1 MLPSILARQYQE
13 GLIDYIDTSFPI
25 TNPIFKDS
33 LRNML
38 NTKDAVFHEPYI
50 AVCLPF
56 RVYEGEDNLFQAI
69 HQQYSPYV
77 HQQRAFERLTGED
90 GRSTLVATGTG
101 SGKTECFLY
110 PILEYCYRH
119 RGEVGIKALII
130 YPMNALASD
139 QAKRIAELVDE
150 SPELK
155 SAGVR
160 VGMYVGGQEK
170 AASKMML
177 PDRVITDHET
187 LLAAPPDIL
196 LTNYKM
202 LDYLLVRPKDAEL
215 WRYNNPE
222 TLKYIAVDE
231 LHTFDGAQGTDLAC
245 LLRRLKARL
254 NILPGQL
261 CCVGT
266 SATMGAKDSSKS
278 IREYAS
284 DVFGEMFEEDSV
296 VTEDRLSAN
305 EFFDGYDVTDYKVP
319 DRKEALEIQRLSSG
333 EDEAEYL
340 KASVIAWFDEGFSIS
355 DIMGNDAKVE
365 IGKHLMHHNFTQS
378 IISEANGAYMQNTS
392 AFESLVKRFPALGE
406 LGEKLA
412 CVAIDALYALV
423 SHARIRTASGKVRPF
438 LNVQVQL
445 WMRELRRLVG
455 EVTDK
460 DIKYALSTDLNE
472 NRSKHYL
479 PVINCRE
486 CGQTG
491 WVSTEDN
498 GSVEIKD
505 IRLFYNAFFSG
516 DSKVR
521 MMFPHREGETAFD
534 LPNRQRLCPQC
545 METMFDDGRELCSNG
560 HKTIPIWVP
569 DLKPEGKSNTK
580 VYPCPFCK
588 SKGKLSL
595 IGLRSATAISAGIS
609 ELYASKFNDDKK
621 LLAFT
626 DNVQDAAHH
635 AGFYNSRTWKFGLRT
650 AITQFMN
657 MNQEEYFFDEFIQRV
672 ASYWR
677 NYLGNE
683 YFVAHFIP
691 ANLTWM
697 RAYDRMCKEGTLRK
711 DDDATNLLSFVD
723 QRFRYEIL
731 MEYGILS
738 RIGRTLEKAGCS
750 VLSFE
755 FKEAIPI
762 IMERV
767 ANEVGRLQSAD
778 VATFYKMVMGILY
791 QMKIN
796 GAFTYYVFDKFIQ
809 EDGKYYSLTN
819 TWRKWLPGVNK
830 GLNVPR
836 FVAISHENKKIK
848 EFVRP
853 DSRSWYGSWVNKYL
867 PEFSLESDCF
877 DIMKIILE
885 ELTYAGVLEKTETPT
900 KVNVWSINPSKCTVS
915 REVRQMI
922 CDECGSQISVS
933 AENALV
939 FEGAYC
945 TRHDC
950 LGHMYV
956 SDSTDLD
963 FYGKLYSQGELV
975 RIVAKEH
982 TGLLERDNR
991 EELERTFKKAKEDKR
1006 PWDANL
1012 LSCTPTLEMGID
1024 IGDLSTV
1031 ILSAI
1036 PPAQA
1041 NYAQRAGRG
1050 GRKDGNA
1057 LTIAI
1062 ANARPH
1068 DLYFYQD
1075 PMEMIAGAVEPPK
1088 VFLKASAV
1096 LERQFTA
1103 YCMDCWVKS
1112 GNALIPKDVG
1122 ACLAKLDENATDR
1135 FPNNFLYYVQT
1146 NMAKLVRMFIQ
1157 TFSVNPGSNGGLDE
1171 NSIKDIKTFAMGEG
1185 TAKSPMHI
1193 NMYNEFLDLKM
1204 QRNGIQ
1210 KSIKELR
1217 KMIKELEAKPQDSSY
1232 DDQIKQLKAEC
1243 AAWSSVVRT
1252 INEKDVFG
1260 FLSDA
1265 SLLPNYAFPEPG
1277 IVLKAVVTRV
1287 EKDEEN
1293 EGKSKYESTTYEY
1306 SRSASTAISEL
1317 APLNNFYVEGHKLMI
1332 DQVDINT
1339 TKVEPWRLCPNCSH
1353 ASIENSSTPTHVCPK
1368 CGNPG
1373 WADAGQ
1379 VRLMLKVQM
1388 VYSNMT
1394 EEKSQIG
1401 DDSDDRATVFY
1412 DKELLVEADD
1422 DQDVIQAYQMD
1433 NEEFSFGYEFLRKAT
1448 MREINFGEQAITG
1461 DKLYVAGH
1469 EGIRKGFTI
1478 CKYCGKIQ
1486 VQGEQPKHS
1495 RFCKMVK
1502 DNTVMADPYEE
1513 CLFLY
1518 RQFETEALRLL
1529 IPATTMDASN
1539 VRVESFVAAFMLGMK
1554 KKFGNVDHLRA
1565 TVSEVPLPDADYR
1578 KQYLVIYDSIPGGTG
1593 YLKQLMN
1600 EENGIIDVFIG
1611 ALDAMEHCSCN
1622 DDPQKDGCYKC
1633 LYAYRQSQH
1642 IGEISRDTAIYL
1654 LKAILSG
1661 KDNRKEIKKLAQVD
1675 TNHLFDSE
1683 LERRFVG
1690 AFEKLSTSERPIRI
1704 HKTLVNDKEGY
1715 SLQVGENLWSIEPQV
1730 DFNESVG
1737 IAVKSRPDFVLRPKR
1752 TTGNQKPIAVFTD
1765 GFYYHKDIVE
1775 DDTLKRMAIMLSGK
1789 YRVWSLTYKDVQT
1802 IYQDHG
1808 EYRTDTLVSAKMP
1821 SGKLYMSAV
1830 KSANAESIKPEKE
1843 NAFALLV
1850 DYLSIPNAEEL
1861 FAVHAKAYA
1870 MSIMDASLM
1879 RNQIVYGE
1887 WKSKW
1892 QAVLHAINS
1901 IEEMDDFGQVMF
1913 GVWRPRQD
1921 MGNLEMLAGVSL
1933 ADISVMKM
1941 GAPAKIVAII
1951 DDDPNSRTD
1960 KYETDWNGFWNFVNV
1975 MQFNS
1980 TAIFLSKLGMSKAVY
1995 TVLGSIVAEDA
2006 QPSPSVSA
2014 EIVIDDKWNY
2024 IIDELLLDDIA
2035 KTCATEMKHNGIPA
2049 PLEENIDYSLVDTR
2063 GAIIAEAEIVWEDR
2077 KIAWLNPEQEEYVD
2091 IFKAKGWVVL
2101 YSSEKIDINV
2111 FGGDINE

>member
-25 TNPIFKDS
+25 TNSVFKDS

-50 AVCLPF
+50 AVRLPF

-77 HQQRAFERLTGED
+77 HQQKAFERLTGED

-119 RGEVGIKALII
+119 RGENGIKALII

-139 QAKRIAELVDE
+139 QAKRIAELVE
-150 SPELK
+150 GSQELK
-155 SAGVR
+155 SAGIR

-170 AASKMML
+170 SATKMML

-196 LTNYKM
+196 MTNYKM

-215 WRYNNPE
+215 WKYNNPE

-261 CCVGT
+261 CCIGT

-296 VTEDRLSAN
+296 VTEDRLSAK
-305 EFFDGYDVTDYKVP
+305 EFFEGFDVTDYKVP
-319 DRKEALEIQRLSSG
+319 DREEAMEIRKLSFG
-333 EDEAEYL
+333 EDEVAYL
-340 KASVIAWFDEGFSIS
+340 KASAKAWFDDSFHFANIMS
-355 DIMGNDAKVE
+355 DETRVELGN
-365 IGKHLMHHNFTQS
+365 HLMHHNFTQS
-378 IISEANGAYMQNTS
+378 VIAEANGSYMQNS
-392 AFESLVKRFPALGE
+392 FIFESLLKRFPALGG
-406 LGEKLA
+406 LGQDLA
-412 CVAIDALYALV
+412 SVVIDALYALI
-423 SHARIRTASGKVRPF
+423 SHARTQTPSGKVRPF
-438 LNVQVQL
+438 LNVQVQV

-455 EVTDK
+455 KVADK
-460 DIKYALSTDLNE
+460 DIQYALSTDLNE
-472 NRSKHYL
+472 EQSKHYL

-491 WVSTEDN
+491 WVSVEDN
-498 GSVEIKD
+498 GSVEMKD
-505 IRLFYNAFFSG
+505 IRSFYNAFFSG
-516 DSKVR
+516 DSKIR
-521 MMFPHREGETAFD
+521 MMFPHKEGETAFD

-545 METMFDDGRELCSNG
+545 MEIMFDEGKELCSKG
-560 HKTIPIWVP
+560 HKTILVWVP
-569 DLKPEGKSNTK
+569 DLKPEGKNNTK
-580 VYPCPFCK
+580 AYPCPFCK

-650 AITQFMN
+650 AITKFLN
-657 MNQEEYFFDEFIQRV
+657 LEQEEYPFDEFIQRV
-672 ASYWR
+672 TAYWR
-677 NYLGNE
+677 NYLGDE
-683 YFVAHFIP
+683 YFVAYFIP
-691 ANLTWM
+691 SNLTWM
-697 RAYDRMCKEGTLRK
+697 RAYDRMCKEGKLRK
-711 DDDATNLLSFVD
+711 DDDSANLISFVE
-723 QRFRYEIL
+723 QRFKYEVL

-738 RIGRTLEKAGCS
+738 RIGRTLEKSGCS

-755 FKEAIPI
+755 FEEAVPA
-762 IMERV
+762 IMERIK
-767 ANEVGRLQSAD
+767 NEVGRLQGAD
-778 VATFYKMVMGILY
+778 EATFYKMVMGVLY

-796 GAFTYYVFDKFIQ
+796 GAFSYYVFDQFIQ
-809 EDGKYYSLTN
+809 SGANYYLLSN
-819 TWRKWLPGVNK
+819 DRKKWLPGVNK
-830 GLNVPR
+830 GLNVPK
-836 FVAISHENKKIK
+836 FVAINKGSKK
-848 EFVRP
+848 MKGFVQP
-853 DSRSWYGSWVNKYL
+853 DSRSWYGRWINKYL
-867 PEFSLESDCF
+867 PEFSLESDPF

-885 ELTYAGVLEKTETPT
+885 ELTDVGVLVRTEIPDG
-900 KVNVWSINPSKCTVS
+900 VEVWSINPEKCKVTRNVKQ
-915 REVRQMI
+915 VV
-922 CDECGSQISVS
+922 CYDCGSQISVS
-933 AENALV
+933 EENALI
-939 FEGAYC
+939 FEGACC
-945 TRHDC
+945 TRPDC
-950 LGHMYV
+950 RGHMHIMDN
-956 SDSTDLD
+956 SDLD

-982 TGLLERDNR
+982 TGLLERDVR
-991 EELERTFKKAKEDKR
+991 EELERSFKKSREDKR
-1006 PWDANL
+1006 PWDPNL

-1031 ILSAI
+1031 ILSSI

-1075 PMEMIAGAVEPPK
+1075 PMEMISGKVEPPK

-1112 GNALIPKDVG
+1112 GKALIPQNVG
-1122 ACLAKLDENATDR
+1122 ACLAKLDETSKDR

-1157 TFSVNPGSNGGLDE
+1157 TFSVNPGSSGGLDE

-1185 TAKSPMHI
+1185 TTKSPMHI
-1193 NMYNEFLDLKM
+1193 KIYNEFLDLKK
-1204 QRNGIQ
+1204 QRKGIQ
-1210 KSIKELR
+1210 DSIKELR
-1217 KMIKELEAKPQDSSY
+1217 RMIKDLEAKPKDSSY
-1232 DDQIKQLKAEC
+1232 DDQMKELKAEC
-1243 AAWSSVVRT
+1243 AAWSSVVRK

-1260 FLSDA
+1260 FLADSG
-1265 SLLPNYAFPEPG
+1265 LLPNYAFPEAG
-1277 IVLKAVVTRV
+1277 IVLKAVITKV

-1293 EGKSKYESTTYEY
+1293 EGKNKYESKTYEY
-1306 SRSASTAISEL
+1306 NRSASSAISEF
-1317 APLNNFYVEGHKLMI
+1317 APLNSFYAGGHKLMI
-1332 DQVDINT
+1332 DQIDINT
-1339 TKVEPWRLCPNCSH
+1339 AKVEPWRLCPNCSH
-1353 ASIENSSTPTHVCPK
+1353 AAIEDSSTPAHVCPK

-1379 VRLMLKVQM
+1379 VRPMLKVQM
-1388 VYSNMT
+1388 VYSNMK
-1394 EEKSQIG
+1394 EDESQIG
-1401 DDSDDRATVFY
+1401 DESDDRATVFY
-1412 DKELLVEADD
+1412 DKEMLVEVDD
-1422 DQDVIQAYQMD
+1422 DKDVIQAYQMD
-1433 NEEFSFGYEFLRKAT
+1433 NDEFSFGYEFLKKAT
-1448 MREINFGEQAITG
+1448 MREINFGEQAIMG

-1486 VQGEQPKHS
+1486 IQGEQPKHS

-1502 DNTVMADPYEE
+1502 ENQVVATDPYEE

-1518 RQFETEALRLL
+1518 REFETEALRLL

-1539 VRVESFVAAFMLGMK
+1539 VRVESFVAAFMLGMR

-1565 TVSEVPLPDADYR
+1565 TVSEVPVPDADYR
-1578 KQYLVIYDSIPGGTG
+1578 KQYLVIYDSVPGGTG

-1600 EENGIIDVFIG
+1600 DQNGMIDVFES
-1611 ALDAMEHCSCN
+1611 ALDTMERCSCN

-1661 KDNRKEIKKLAQVD
+1661 KENKTEIKKLAQVD

-1690 AFEKLSTSERPIRI
+1690 AFEKLSTEERPIRI

-1715 SLQVGENLWSIEPQV
+1715 SLQVGESLWSIEPQV
-1730 DFNESVG
+1730 DFDESMG
-1737 IAVKSRPDFVLRPKR
+1737 ITVKSRPDFVLRPKR

-1789 YRVWSLTYKDVQT
+1789 YRVWTLTYKDVQT
-1802 IYQDHG
+1802 IFQEQG
-1808 EYRTDTLVSAKMP
+1808 EYRTETLISAKMP

-1830 KSANAESIKPEKE
+1830 KSANAENIKPEKE
-1843 NAFALLV
+1843 NSFELLV

-1861 FAVHAKAYA
+1861 FTVHAKAYA

-1879 RNQIVYGE
+1879 RNQVVYGE

-1892 QAVLHAINS
+1892 QAVLHAMDS
-1901 IEEMDDFGQVMF
+1901 IDETDDFGQAMF

-1921 MGNLEMLAGVSL
+1921 MGNLEVLAEVSL
-1933 ADISVMKM
+1933 ADMSVMKM
-1941 GAPAKIVAII
+1941 GAPAKIVALI
-1951 DDDPNSRTD
+1951 DDNPDSRTD
-1960 KYETDWNGFWNFVNV
+1960 KYESDWNGFWHFVNV

-1980 TAIFLSKLGMSKAVY
+1980 TAIFMSKLGMSKAVY
-1995 TVLGSIVAEDA
+1995 TVLGSIIAETE
-2006 QPSPSVSA
+2006 QPTGDNPTEVVVDEKWN
-2014 EIVIDDKWNY
+2014 EIMDEFIDDVA
-2024 IIDELLLDDIA
+2024 I
-2035 KTCATEMKHNGIPA
+2035 TCATEMKKNGIPA
-2049 PLEENIDYSLVDTR
+2049 PSTIGFELSDDES
-2063 GAIIAEAEIVWEDR
+2063 GATIAEAEMAWEDR
-2077 KIAWLNPEQEEYVD
+2077 KIAWLLPEQEENAD
-2091 IFKAKGWVVL
+2091 TFKLKGWKIL
-2101 YSSEKIDINV
+2101 YSSEKINRNV
-2111 FGGDINE
+2111 FGGDK

>member
-25 TNPIFKDS
+25 TNSVFKGS

-38 NTKDAVFHEPYI
+38 NTKDAVFHDPYV
-50 AVCLPF
+50 AVRLPF
-56 RVYEGEDNLFQAI
+56 RVYEGEDNLFEAI
-69 HQQYSPYV
+69 HQQFSPYV

-90 GRSTLVATGTG
+90 GSSTLVATGTG

-110 PILEYCYRH
+110 PILEYCYKH
-119 RGEVGIKALII
+119 RGETGIKALII

-139 QAKRIAELVDE
+139 QAKRIAELVHGN
-150 SPELK
+150 PELK

-170 AASKMML
+170 TSSKMMMS
-177 PDRVITDHET
+177 DKVITDHET
-187 LLAAPPDIL
+187 LLSAPPDIL
-196 LTNYKM
+196 MTNYKM

-215 WRYNNPE
+215 WKNNNPE

-284 DVFGEMFEEDSV
+284 DVFGEMFEDDAV
-296 VTEDRLSAN
+296 ITEDRLSAK
-305 EFFDGYDVTDYKVP
+305 EFFENSDVTDYTLPDMNSALKV
-319 DRKEALEIQRLSSG
+319 KNLSSG
-333 EDEAEYL
+333 EDEISYL
-340 KASVIAWFDEGFSIS
+340 NAAVAAWLDEDMVDS
-355 DIMGNDAKVE
+355 DIMSDDARIK
-365 IGKHLMHHNFTQS
+365 IGQHLMHHNFTQS
-378 IISEANGAYMQNTS
+378 IISEANGSYMQNVF
-392 AFESLVKRFPALGE
+392 AYEKLFKRFPALSE
-406 LGEKLA
+406 LGEDLSCIA
-412 CVAIDALYALV
+412 FDALYALI
-423 SHARIRTASGKVRPF
+423 SHARIATNAGKVRPF
-438 LNVQVQL
+438 LNVQVQV

-455 EVTDK
+455 KVSDTD
-460 DIKYALSTDLNE
+460 ITYALSTDLNE
-472 NRSKHYL
+472 SQSKHYL
-479 PVINCRE
+479 PIINCRE

-491 WVSTEDN
+491 WISIEDN
-498 GSVEIKD
+498 GSVEMRD
-505 IRLFYNAFFSG
+505 IRSFYNAFFSG
-516 DSKVR
+516 DSKIR
-521 MMFPHREGETAFD
+521 MMFPHKKDETAFD
-534 LPNRQRLCPQC
+534 LPNRQRLCPEC
-545 METMFDDGRELCSNG
+545 MEIMFDEGNELCPNG
-560 HKTIPIWVP
+560 HKTIPVWVP
-569 DLKPEGKSNTK
+569 DIKPEGKNNSK

-609 ELYASKFNDDKK
+609 ELYASRFNDDKK

-626 DNVQDAAHH
+626 DNVQDASHH

-650 AITQFMN
+650 AITKFVN
-657 MNQEEYFFDEFIQRV
+657 LDTEEYSFEEFIKRV
-672 ASYWR
+672 VAYWR
-677 NYLGNE
+677 NYLGDE
-683 YFVAHFIP
+683 YFVANFIP
-691 ANLTWM
+691 SNLTWM

-711 DDDATNLLSFVD
+711 DEDATNLLSFVD
-723 QRFRYEIL
+723 QRFRYEVL

-738 RIGRTLEKAGCS
+738 RIGRTLEKASCS

-755 FKEAIPI
+755 FDEAVPK
-762 IMERV
+762 IMERI
-767 ANEVGRLQSAD
+767 ANEVGRLQTAD
-778 VATFYKMVMGILY
+778 ADTFYKMIMGVLY

-796 GAFTYYVFDKFIQ
+796 GAFSYYAFDQYIQ
-809 EDGKYYSLTN
+809 GGGNYFFLSNQRK
-819 TWRKWLPGVNK
+819 KWLPGVNK
-830 GLNVPR
+830 GLNVPK
-836 FVAISHENKKIK
+836 FVAINRGNKKMK
-848 EFVRP
+848 NFEQP
-853 DSRSWYGSWVNKYL
+853 DNRSWYGRWIDKYL

-885 ELTYAGVLEKTETPT
+885 ELTNVGVLEKVETPDS
-900 KVNVWSINPSKCTVS
+900 VDVWSINTEKCTIS
-915 REVRQMI
+915 REVKQMI

-933 AENALV
+933 SDNASI
-939 FEGAYC
+939 FEGACC
-945 TRHDC
+945 TRHNC
-950 LGHMYV
+950 CGHLHTA
-956 SDSTDLD
+956 DQGNLD

-982 TGLLERDNR
+982 TGLLERDDR
-991 EELERTFKKAKEDKR
+991 EELERIFKKPKEDKR

-1031 ILSAI
+1031 ILSSI

-1057 LTIAI
+1057 LTVAI
-1062 ANARPH
+1062 ANAKPH

-1075 PMEMIAGAVEPPK
+1075 PMEMISGAVEPPK

-1096 LERQFTA
+1096 LSRQFTA

-1112 GNALIPKDVG
+1112 GTASIPKDVG
-1122 ACLAKLDENATDR
+1122 ACLAKLDETSKDR

-1157 TFSVNPGSNGGLDE
+1157 TFSVNPGSNEGLDE

-1185 TAKSPMHI
+1185 TTKSPMHI
-1193 NMYNEFLDLKM
+1193 KIYNEFYDLKK

-1217 KMIKELEAKPQDSSY
+1217 KMIKDLEAKPQDSSY
-1232 DDQIKQLKAEC
+1232 DEQIKELKAEC

-1260 FLSDA
+1260 FLSD
-1265 SLLPNYAFPEPG
+1265 SGLLPNYAFPEAG
-1277 IVLKAVVTRV
+1277 IVLKAVLTRV

-1293 EGKSKYESTTYEY
+1293 EGKNKYESTTYEY
-1306 SRSASTAISEL
+1306 NRSASSAISEF
-1317 APLNNFYVEGHKLMI
+1317 APLNSFYAGGHKLLI

-1339 TKVEPWRLCPNCSH
+1339 AKAEPWRLCPNCSH
-1353 ASIENSSTPTHVCPK
+1353 AAIENSSTPAHTCPK

-1379 VRLMLKVQM
+1379 VRPMLKVQM
-1388 VYSNMT
+1388 VYSNMK
-1394 EEKSQIG
+1394 EEESQIG

-1412 DKELLVEADD
+1412 DKELLVEVDD
-1422 DQDVIQAYQMD
+1422 DKDVIHAYQMD
-1433 NEEFSFGYEFLRKAT
+1433 NEEFSFGYEFLQKAT
-1448 MREINFGEQAITG
+1448 MREINFGEQSISG
-1461 DKLYVAGH
+1461 DKLFVAGH

-1486 VQGEQPKHS
+1486 VPGEQAKHS

-1502 DNTVMADPYEE
+1502 DNTISVDPFEE

-1518 RQFETEALRLL
+1518 REFETEALRLL

-1565 TVSEVPLPDADYR
+1565 TVSEVPVPDADYR
-1578 KQYLVIYDSIPGGTG
+1578 KQYLVIYDSVPGGTG

-1600 EENGIIDVFIG
+1600 DQNGIIDVFSG
-1611 ALDAMEHCSCN
+1611 ALDTMEHCSCN

-1642 IGEISRDTAIYL
+1642 IGEISRNTAVGL

-1661 KDNRKEIKKLAQVD
+1661 KDNRTEIKKLAQVD

-1690 AFEKLSTSERPIRI
+1690 AFEKMSTGDRPIRI

-1715 SLQVGENLWSIEPQV
+1715 SLQVGDALWSIEPQV
-1730 DFNESVG
+1730 DFDSSNG

-1752 TTGNQKPIAVFTD
+1752 TIGNPIPVAIFTD
-1765 GFYYHKDIVE
+1765 GYYYHKDIAE
-1775 DDTLKRMAIMLSGK
+1775 EDTLKRMAIMLSGK
-1789 YRVWSLTYKDVQT
+1789 YRVWSLTYKDVQN
-1802 IYQDHG
+1802 IYQDQG
-1808 EYRTDTLVSAKMP
+1808 DYRTDTLISAKMP

-1830 KSANAESIKPEKE
+1830 KNANAESIRPEKE
-1843 NAFALLV
+1843 NAFEMLI
-1850 DYLSIPNAEEL
+1850 DYLAMSNAEEL
-1861 FAVHAKAYA
+1861 FSVHAKAFA
-1870 MSIMDASLM
+1870 MSVIDTKLM
-1879 RNQIVYGE
+1879 SNQVMYGE
-1887 WKSKW
+1887 WSNKW
-1892 QAVLHAINS
+1892 KQAINAMNS
-1901 IEEMDDFGQVMF
+1901 IEEVDDFGQALY
-1913 GVWRPRQD
+1913 GIWRPRQD
-1921 MGNLEMLAGVSL
+1921 MGNIDVLAEVSL
-1933 ADISVMKM
+1933 ADMTTMKM
-1941 GAPAKIVAII
+1941 GAPAKILAIL
-1951 DDDPNSRTD
+1951 DDDPDSRSD
-1960 KYETDWNGFWNFVNV
+1960 KYEMDWNGFWHFVNV

-1980 TAIFLSKLGMSKAVY
+1980 SIKFLSKLGMSKAVY
-1995 TVLGSIVAEDA
+1995 TSLGSIVTDSEEPDIE
-2006 QPSPSVSA
+2006 VTA
-2014 EIVIDDKWNY
+2014 EIVVDEKWND
-2024 IIDELLLDDIA
+2024 IMEEFIDDIA
-2035 KTCATEMKHNGIPA
+2035 ITCATEMRKNGIPA
-2049 PLEENIDYSLVDTR
+2049 PSTIGFELSSSVN
-2063 GAIIAEAEIVWEDR
+2063 GATIAEAEIAWIEKKIVW
-2077 KIAWLNPEQEEYVD
+2077 LLPEQEIYAD
-2091 IFKAKGWVVL
+2091 TFKTNGWFVL
-2101 YSSEKIDINV
+2101 YSSEKVDLNTFEGGNV
-2111 FGGDINE
+2111 NE